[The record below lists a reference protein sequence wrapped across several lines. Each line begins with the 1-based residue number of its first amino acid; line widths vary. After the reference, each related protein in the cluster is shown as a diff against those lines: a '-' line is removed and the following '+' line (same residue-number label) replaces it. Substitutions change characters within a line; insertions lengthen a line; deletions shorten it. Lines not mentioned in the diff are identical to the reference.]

1 MTRHNLRA
9 TAFKWAIAAIGAL
22 LAMRMFFVRQMLAAL
37 LIFSVL
43 FVCLAVVALILF
55 GLDLAWRTALGGAES
70 FVMALARLRH
80 GPASVNH
87 SAVVNMLTPVPVRSG
102 TSHK

>member
-1 MTRHNLRA
+1 
-9 TAFKWAIAAIGAL
+9 
-22 LAMRMFFVRQMLAAL
+22 
-37 LIFSVL
+37 
-43 FVCLAVVALILF
+43 VALILF